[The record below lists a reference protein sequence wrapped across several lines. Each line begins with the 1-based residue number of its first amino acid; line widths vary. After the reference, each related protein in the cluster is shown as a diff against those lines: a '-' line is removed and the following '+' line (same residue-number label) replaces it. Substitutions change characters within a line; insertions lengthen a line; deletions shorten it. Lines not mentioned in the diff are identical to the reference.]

1 MLRLLSSEPDRIH
14 IFSVFQSP
22 DYHSYQKNKILA
34 ILYKKINKEEKGLSS
49 VTNFLFTIGLSHK
62 PQNNTVYK

>member
-1 MLRLLSSEPDRIH
+1 
-14 IFSVFQSP
+14 
-22 DYHSYQKNKILA
+22 LA